1 VLVLAS
7 VTVNV
12 SGRLTSHDS
21 VGILDSVGGVGAAIG
36 NMGVHTAS
44 QPARPPGK
52 HDARPAKRESILWI
66 ANHDGTREFTFH
78 ESGSL
83 FTDPGLASPSWRTS
97 HNWLWSTPGI
107 GR

>member
-66 ANHDGTREFTFH
+66 VNHDGTREFTFH
-78 ESGSL
+78 VSRIWIAIHGS
-83 FTDPGLASPSWRTS
+83 GLAVVCLR
-97 HNWLWSTPGI
+97 NGI
-107 GR
+107 C